1 MWGNIPTQTIKYAK
15 TVFLKEHFPKN
26 AVLFR
31 TLKRKNNAANQASRC
46 RIILILFV
54 VGIIEHAPSR
64 CMRSKKMKLAWEDMN
79 LIYFRFF
86 IENLRWFK
94 TIQFITLIFVI
105 PKQLSI

>member
-64 CMRSKKMKLAWEDMN
+64 CMRSKKMLVHIFPGQF
-79 LIYFRFF
+79 IYFRFF

-94 TIQFITLIFVI
+94 TIQFSTLIFVI
-105 PKQLSI
+105 PKQVAI